1 MSGFLSFL
9 ALGLMVAVLGVL
21 LAGLVNMMRAGPGNA
36 SQRLMRA
43 RVLLQGLA
51 IIAIVGALLI
61 ARANGGG

>member
-9 ALGLMVAVLGVL
+9 ALGLMAAVLAVL
-21 LAGLVNMMRAGPGNA
+21 LAGLVNMMRNGPGNA

-51 IIAIVGALLI
+51 IIVIVGAILI
-61 ARANGGG
+61 ARSKGGS

>member
-1 MSGFLSFL
+1 
-9 ALGLMVAVLGVL
+9 MVAVLEVL

-51 IIAIVGALLI
+51 IIAIVAALLI

>member
-9 ALGLMVAVLGVL
+9 ALALMAAVMAVLF
-21 LAGLVNMMRAGPGNA
+21 AGLVNMMRNGPGNA

-51 IIAIVGALLI
+51 IIVIVGALLI
-61 ARANGGG
+61 ARSNGGS